1 MIVIGITGSI
11 GMGKTTI
18 ASMFKNL
25 NIPIHDADQIVRTL
39 LETNIDVI
47 SNIKK
52 KWPICVFFLN
62 GIETIDKI
70 ILSDIIFKDVLQ
82 KKKLEN
88 IIHPHVL
95 ISRENFLRKNLTLR
109 TNIVGLDVPLL
120 YETNTDKICDYIFLA
135 NASLKSQKERVT
147 RRKNMTFEKFKTINN
162 NQMSLSQKLK
172 KTPIIIST
180 DFGKIYTF
188 ILVVL
193 NLLKIL
199 ILFKVK
205 K

>member
-1 MIVIGITGSI
+1 M
-11 GMGKTTI
+11 
-18 ASMFKNL
+18 
-25 NIPIHDADQIVRTL
+25 
-39 LETNIDVI
+39 
-47 SNIKK
+47 
-52 KWPICVFFLN
+52 
-62 GIETIDKI
+62 
-70 ILSDIIFKDVLQ
+70 
-82 KKKLEN
+82 
-88 IIHPHVL
+88 
-95 ISRENFLRKNLTLR
+95 RKNLTLR

>member
-82 KKKLEN
+82 KKN
-88 IIHPHVL
+88 
-95 ISRENFLRKNLTLR
+95 
-109 TNIVGLDVPLL
+109 
-120 YETNTDKICDYIFLA
+120 
-135 NASLKSQKERVT
+135 
-147 RRKNMTFEKFKTINN
+147 
-162 NQMSLSQKLK
+162 
-172 KTPIIIST
+172 
-180 DFGKIYTF
+180 
-188 ILVVL
+188 
-193 NLLKIL
+193 
-199 ILFKVK
+199 
-205 K
+205 